1 MIITACIHGTYYS
14 NLYESSA
21 NSDV

>member
-1 MIITACIHGTYYS
+1 MIITACIHGTCYS